1 MSDIGLPTGD
11 SAGTHTQRFSLDSTS
26 IHVGKRQTINRRVK
40 HLLRPMV
47 TAIKKNKPWKVM
59 LFKGGV
65 GVELLNRAIMI
76 YHAEKGPVYKGFI
89 KIRKSF

>member
-1 MSDIGLPTGD
+1 
-11 SAGTHTQRFSLDSTS
+11 
-26 IHVGKRQTINRRVK
+26 
-40 HLLRPMV
+40 MV
-47 TAIKKNKPWKVM
+47 TAIKKNKSWKVM

-76 YHAEKGPVYKGFI
+76 YRAEKGPVYKGFI

>member
-1 MSDIGLPTGD
+1 MGLHPRTKQILCTPG
-11 SAGTHTQRFSLDSTS
+11 AY
-26 IHVGKRQTINRRVK
+26 IPVGKRQTINRRVK

-47 TAIKKNKPWKVM
+47 IAIKKNKSWKVM

-76 YHAEKGPVYKGFI
+76 YRAEKGPVYKGFI